1 MITKL
6 RGGLIGGVSAQ
17 TGVNIETIRYY
28 ERIGLMAKPERTKAG
43 RRMYEPSEAARLL
56 FIRRARDL
64 GFSIG
69 NIRTL
74 LDLTEPSHISCGEF
88 RSMAV
93 SHKQLI
99 DRKIADLSRLSGI
112 LDNAISRCSGE
123 DAPDCPVFDM
133 LVTAD

>member
-1 MITKL
+1 MFTNL

-28 ERIGLMAKPERTKAG
+28 ERIGLLPKPDRTSSG
-43 RRMYEPSEAARLL
+43 RRLYESSEVARLL

-64 GFSIG
+64 GFSIE

-74 LDLTEPSHISCGEF
+74 LELTEPTHISCGEF
-88 RSMAV
+88 KSVAV

-99 DRKIADLSRLSGI
+99 DRKIADLSRLSQI
-112 LDNAISRCSGE
+112 LSVAISGCSGG
-123 DAPDCPVFDM
+123 DVPDCPVFDM